1 MSENINGV
9 IFQFFHWYLD
19 KDDSYQNNKS
29 LWAFLKEEADR
40 LREIGIDAVWIP
52 PAYKGASGENS
63 SGYDTYDRFDL
74 GEFNDKG
81 TFRTKYGTKQELHD
95 AINALHGYRK
105 LNNGDLAKD
114 GNKQYIQVYGDIV
127 LNHQAGGDVNDF
139 WQAIRVDK
147 DNRNNERWEPG
158 FESGLIEIKAFTKFN
173 FTARAKKYSSFTW
186 EARHFD
192 SVDSTDQIRQN
203 GKVFNEQGGKKG
215 KYIYR
220 FLYNE
225 SGYQPQVKN
234 FEKWVSLEKGNFDYL
249 QDSDFDYGRFDVREE
264 MKYWGKWFTQ
274 EVGLDGLRLDAIKHI
289 TAGYIREWIGHV
301 RAKTGKPLF
310 TVGEYIAGETSTLHN
325 YLTEVTASG
334 QHPQDISL
342 FDFPLR
348 FLFGSA
354 SWQGEAFDL
363 GALNY
368 NTLMVEQPSKA
379 VTFVENH
386 DYQFGR
392 EFNSHV
398 QEWFKPLA
406 YAFILL
412 RDKGYPCLFFPDY
425 YGSHDKFEHRG
436 QPSGREYLDLLLR
449 LRKQFALG
457 EERFYAERNVA
468 GWVRMGG
475 VPGAKGAMSVVINNS
490 YGAVKAIRM
499 NTGRFNKRFYHLA
512 TIKLKDNEFLV
523 AKHRYELYG
532 DKAEGLWADQHGW
545 ANFLADGGTAAIW
558 IEDGVGLS

>member
-1 MSENINGV
+1 MSQDINGV
-9 IFQFFHWYLD
+9 AFQFFHWYLD
-19 KDDSYQNNKS
+19 KDDAYQNNKP
-29 LWAFLKEEADR
+29 LWVFLEEEADH
-40 LREIGIDAVWIP
+40 LREIGIDTVWIP
-52 PAYKGASGENS
+52 PAYKAAAGDQST
-63 SGYDTYDRFDL
+63 GYDVYDHFDL
-74 GEFNDKG
+74 GEFNGKD
-81 TFRTKYGTKQELHD
+81 TIRTKYGTKGELHD
-95 AINALHGYRK
+95 AINALHGYK
-105 LNNGDLAKD
+105 ESSSGALVKD
-114 GNKQYIQVYGDIV
+114 GNKKYIQAYGDIV
-127 LNHQAGGDVNDF
+127 LNHKAGGDLDDF

-147 DNRNNERWEPG
+147 NNRNNERWEPG
-158 FESGLIEIKAFTKFN
+158 FESGLVEIKAFTKFEFSTRGN
-173 FTARAKKYSSFTW
+173 KYSSFTW
-186 EARHFD
+186 QARHFD
-192 SVDSTDQIRQN
+192 SVDFTEEIRQD
-203 GKVFNEQGGKKG
+203 GKIFNEPGGRDG

-225 SGYQPQVKN
+225 SGYQPNVKN

-264 MKYWGKWFTQ
+264 MKYWGEWFTQ
-274 EVGLDGLRLDAIKHI
+274 EFGLDGLRLDAIKHI
-289 TAGYIREWIGHV
+289 TAGYIREWLGHI

-334 QHPQDISL
+334 QYPQDISL

-348 FLFGSA
+348 FLFRNA

-363 GALNY
+363 EALNR
-368 NTLMVEQPSKA
+368 NTLMAEQPSKA

-392 EFNSHV
+392 ESNSHV

-425 YGSHDKFEHRG
+425 YGSHTKSEHQG
-436 QPSGREYLDLLLR
+436 QPSGREYIDLLLK

-457 EERFYAERNVA
+457 EERFYADRNVA
-468 GWVRMGG
+468 GWVRLGD

-512 TIKLKDNEFLV
+512 TIKLKDGKFLV
-523 AKHRYELYG
+523 TKNQYDLYG
-532 DKAEGLWADQHGW
+532 DKAEGLWADQYGW
-545 ANFLADGGTAAIW
+545 AEFPADGGTAAIW